1 MRNIP
6 YIILGLLFAYCGGPE
21 ARKPVEVKTG
31 SFIKQSV
38 ERNRELLASEEKL
51 INSLITADSTREFI
65 STDFGAWYSYQLQV
79 PTRGY
84 LPVENDLVT
93 MTYDILSLQ
102 NDTLYS
108 QDEIGSIEYLVD
120 REELFPG
127 LRMGVKLL
135 QKGETATFLLP
146 SHLGFGYHGDDKRI
160 GPNIPLKST
169 VTIIDIEQSKDSIP
183 N

>member
-6 YIILGLLFAYCGGPE
+6 YILLGLLFAYCGGPE

-38 ERNRELLASEEKL
+38 ERNRELLAIEEEL
-51 INSLITADSTREFI
+51 IASMITADSSRKYI
-65 STDFGAWYSYQLQV
+65 STDFGAWYSYQQQI
-79 PTRGY
+79 PSPGY
-84 LPVENDLVT
+84 LPAENDLVT

-102 NDTLYS
+102 NDTIYARE
-108 QDEIGSIEYLVD
+108 EIGTIEYLVD

-135 QKGETATFLLP
+135 QKGETATFLMP
-146 SHLGFGYHGDDKRI
+146 SHLAFGYHGDNNRI
-160 GPNIPLKST
+160 GTNIPLKST
-169 VTIIDIEQSKDSIP
+169 VTIIDIEESKDSIP